1 MSSIRPSSHWAIWIA
16 VLWISV
22 SRVEIRP
29 LFCYVTI
36 GFWWLMLVYADDPE
50 IYNGAHVGLQLI
62 GRRLQEE
69 KVLAVTEYVAG
80 VLTA

>member
-1 MSSIRPSSHWAIWIA
+1 MSSIRRSSHWAIWIA

-36 GFWWLMLVYADDPE
+36 GLLVAY
-50 IYNGAHVGLQLI
+50 VGVC
-62 GRRLQEE
+62 R
-69 KVLAVTEYVAG
+69 
-80 VLTA
+80 